1 MRGRG
6 FAGRDRGETLVEVLM
21 SVAIL
26 GIATTGVLGL
36 LQTSIGA
43 SDIHH
48 KQSVAGAILDNFAE
62 HMLNEA
68 SAPYTVC
75 PGAVTAYN
83 TNRSSFESQLD
94 TASSKVFEPD
104 YVVSGTARYTL
115 SMTVQ
120 GGELQAAG
128 TDPSVVFSGACTD
141 AEVSGLQQLTLT
153 VASLDTKATEST
165 VIVKRRP

>member
-1 MRGRG
+1 MNRHG
-6 FAGRDRGETLVEVLM
+6 FVGEDRGETLVEVLM
-21 SVAIL
+21 SVTIL
-26 GIATTGVLGL
+26 GIATAGVLGL

-48 KQSVAGAILDNFAE
+48 KQSVGGSILDNFAE
-62 HMLNEA
+62 YMLDEA

-75 PGAVTAYN
+75 PAAVTAYD
-83 TNRSSFESQLD
+83 TNRSTFESQLD

-104 YVVSGTARYTL
+104 YVVGGTARYTL

-120 GGELQAAG
+120 GGELQAPG
-128 TDPSVVFSGACTD
+128 SDPTVVFSGTCAG
-141 AEVSGLQQLTLT
+141 AELSGLQQLNLT
-153 VASLDTKATEST
+153 VASVDTKATEST

>member
-1 MRGRG
+1 MGGRG
-6 FAGRDRGETLVEVLM
+6 FAGDDRGETLVELLI

-26 GIATTGVLGL
+26 GIATTAVLGM

-48 KQSVAGAILDNFAE
+48 KQSVAGSILDNFAE

-68 SAPYTVC
+68 SAPYTAC
-75 PGAVTAYN
+75 PGAVAAYS
-83 TNRSSFESQLD
+83 TNRSGFESQLD
-94 TASSKVFEPD
+94 TTSSKVFEPD
-104 YVVSGTARYTL
+104 YVVGGTARYML

-128 TDPSVVFSGACTD
+128 SDPSVIFSGGCAD
-141 AEVSGLQQLTLT
+141 AEVSGLQELTLT
-153 VASLDTKATEST
+153 VGSLDTKATEST

>member
-1 MRGRG
+1 
-6 FAGRDRGETLVEVLM
+6 M

-48 KQSVAGAILDNFAE
+48 KQSVAGSILDNFAE

-68 SAPYTVC
+68 STAYTVC
-75 PGAVTAYN
+75 PGAVAAYN
-83 TNRSSFESQLD
+83 TSRSSYESQLD

-104 YVVSGTARYTL
+104 YVVDGTARYTL

-120 GGELQAAG
+120 GGEPQAAG
-128 TDPSVVFSGACTD
+128 SDPSVVFSGSCAA
-141 AEVSGLQQLTLT
+141 AETSGLQQLTLS
-153 VASLDTKATEST
+153 VASLDTMATEST

>member
-1 MRGRG
+1 
-6 FAGRDRGETLVEVLM
+6 M

-128 TDPSVVFSGACTD
+128 ADPSVVFSGACTD

-153 VASLDTKATEST
+153 VASLDTKAMEST